1 MFQIRM
7 LPLFHRFAQKVDPT
21 GLVLVT
27 DAVPAL
33 GLGVGTHTIG
43 RMEVTVQEDRAVI
56 SGTNTLCGSIA
67 PMDKCVQNFYS
78 FTGNNV

>member
-1 MFQIRM
+1 M
-7 LPLFHRFAQKVDPT
+7 DPA
-21 GLVLVT
+21 GLILVT

-43 RMEVTVQEDRAVI
+43 RMEVTVLEDKAVI
-56 SGTNTLCGSIA
+56 AGTNTLCGSIA

-78 FTGNNV
+78 FTGKDCCKGFDFILFIIRRFG